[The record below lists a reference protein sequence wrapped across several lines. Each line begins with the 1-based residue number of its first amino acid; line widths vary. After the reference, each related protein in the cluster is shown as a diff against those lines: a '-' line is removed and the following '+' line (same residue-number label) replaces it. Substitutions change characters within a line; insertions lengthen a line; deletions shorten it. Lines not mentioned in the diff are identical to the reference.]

1 MTTPVDLDP
10 ALESLLDEQR
20 ALLSTLNDLY
30 HPVFPGDPHRV
41 QELER
46 RVAETR
52 LAVSARKAELRR

>member
-1 MTTPVDLDP
+1 MATPADLDP

-20 ALLSTLNDLY
+20 ALMLALNELY
-30 HPVFPGDPHRV
+30 HPVFPGDPRRV

-52 LAVSARKAELRR
+52 VAVSARKAELRN